1 MKSTT
6 DNLLTQLAQGEINI
20 TLLTSL
26 EDYLLSAANLEVAAD
41 IDDASKLA
49 LLEKLLVAQPN
60 SLELLLVLAI
70 RKEAAKDHIQAVI
83 YYRRS

>member
-41 IDDASKLA
+41 IDDASKLE
-49 LLEKLLVAQPN
+49 LLEKLLVTQPN